1 MTAILDTLAG
11 NLMVPTILFFVLGL
25 LAAFIRSDLSIPEG
39 AAKFMS
45 LYLLLAIG
53 FKGGHSLAEHGVRSE
68 LLLAIAAGLLLSF
81 LIPFLA
87 FMLLRMMTRL
97 DSTTAAAVAGHYG
110 SISIVTFVAATSL
123 LELSG
128 VAFDGYMVAV
138 AASMEVPAIL
148 SALWIAARHSGGHS
162 GGQDTTT
169 VPARELFANGS
180 VLLLTGAFVIGAVTQ
195 DKGMEMI
202 APFVV
207 TPFVGILCLFLLD
220 MGITAGRSLATNRH
234 MLNAGLFS
242 FGLVMPLA
250 GAMLGWA
257 LGALIGLQT
266 GSLFLLM
273 VLAASASYI
282 AVPAAMRIA
291 LPKAE
296 AGIYL
301 TLSLGVTFPFNI
313 TVGLPLYLWLA
324 HFGT

>member
-1 MTAILDTLAG
+1 MSAALDTLAG
-11 NLMVPTILFFVLGL
+11 TLMVPTILFFVLGL
-25 LAAFIRSDLSIPEG
+25 VAAFVRSDLSIPEG

-53 FKGGHSLAEHGVRSE
+53 FKGGHSLADSGLRPE
-68 LLLAIAAGLLLSF
+68 LLLAILAGLLLSF

-87 FMLLRMMTRL
+87 FMLLRAMTRL
-97 DSTTAAAVAGHYG
+97 DAMNAAAVAGHYG

-123 LELSG
+123 LTLSG

-148 SALWIAARHSGGHS
+148 SALWIASRGSDDSSIGA
-162 GGQDTTT
+162 
-169 VPARELFANGS
+169 VPARELLANGS
-180 VLLLTGAFVIGAVTQ
+180 IVLLTGAFVIGAVTH
-195 DKGMEMI
+195 DRGMEMI

-207 TPFVGILCLFLLD
+207 TPFLGILCLFLLD
-220 MGITAGRSLATNRH
+220 MGISAGRSLSANRH
-234 MLNAGLFS
+234 LLTGGLFS
-242 FGLVMPLA
+242 FGLVMPVA

-257 LGALIGLQT
+257 IGAAIDLQT

-291 LPKAE
+291 LPRAE
-296 AGIYL
+296 AGISL

-313 TVGLPLYLWLA
+313 TIGLPLYLWLA
-324 HFGT
+324 GFGG

>member
-1 MTAILDTLAG
+1 MTAVLDTLVG

-25 LAAFIRSDLSIPEG
+25 LAAFLRSDLSVPEG

-68 LLLAIAAGLLLSF
+68 LLLAIAAGLALSF

-87 FMLLRMMTRL
+87 FLLLRVMTRL
-97 DSTTAAAVAGHYG
+97 DATNAAAVAGHYG

-123 LELSG
+123 LGLSG

-148 SALWIAARHSGGHS
+148 SALWIAARHSGPVAA
-162 GGQDTTT
+162 TAA

-257 LGALIGLQT
+257 LGAAIGLQT
-266 GSLFLLM
+266 GSVFLLM

-324 HFGT
+324 NFGT

>member
-1 MTAILDTLAG
+1 MSTVFDTLTG

-25 LAAFIRSDLSIPEG
+25 IAAFLRSDLSVPEG

-53 FKGGHSLAEHGVRSE
+53 FKGGHSLAEHGLRGE

-81 LIPFLA
+81 LLPFLA
-87 FMLLRMMTRL
+87 FVLLRVMTRL
-97 DSTTAAAVAGHYG
+97 DALNAAAVAGHYG
-110 SISIVTFVAATSL
+110 SISIVTFVAASSL

-148 SALWIAARHSGGHS
+148 SALWIAHRYAGEHAISS
-162 GGQDTTT
+162 
-169 VPARELFANGS
+169 VPTRELFANGS
-180 VLLLTGAFVIGAVTQ
+180 VILLTGAFVIGAVTQ
-195 DKGMEMI
+195 DKGMQMI

-220 MGITAGRSLATNRH
+220 MGITAGRSLSANRH
-234 MLNAGLFS
+234 MLNPGLFS
-242 FGLVMPLA
+242 FGLLMPLTSA
-250 GAMLGWA
+250 LLGWA
-257 LGALIGLQT
+257 AGSAIGLQT

-324 HFGT
+324 GFAA

>member
-1 MTAILDTLAG
+1 MTTVFDTLAG

-25 LAAFIRSDLSIPEG
+25 LAAFVRSDLSIPEG

-53 FKGGHSLAEHGVRSE
+53 FKGGHSLAEHGVSSE
-68 LLLAIAAGLLLSF
+68 LLLAIVAGMALSF

-87 FMLLRMMTRL
+87 FMLLRVMSRL
-97 DSTTAAAVAGHYG
+97 DATNAAAVAGHYG

-138 AASMEVPAIL
+138 AASMEFPAIL
-148 SALWIAARHSGGHS
+148 SALWIAARHSGAR
-162 GGQDTTT
+162 DAAP

-207 TPFVGILCLFLLD
+207 TPFLGILCLFLLD
-220 MGITAGRSLATNRH
+220 MGITAGRSLTTNRH

-242 FGLVMPLA
+242 FGLVMPLS

-257 LGALIGLQT
+257 LGAMIGLQT
-266 GSLFLLM
+266 GSQFLLM

-313 TVGLPLYLWLA
+313 TVGLPLFLWLA
-324 HFGT
+324 NLGA

>member
-25 LAAFIRSDLSIPEG
+25 IAAFVRSDLSIPEG

-53 FKGGHSLAEHGVRSE
+53 FKGGHSLAEHNVHSD
-68 LLLAIAAGLLLSF
+68 LLLTIGAGLVLSF

-87 FMLLRMMTRL
+87 FLLLRLMTRL
-97 DSTTAAAVAGHYG
+97 DAINAAAVAGHYG

-123 LELSG
+123 LDLSG
-128 VAFDGYMVAV
+128 IAYDGYMVAV

-148 SALWIAARHSGGHS
+148 SALWIAARHSG
-162 GGQDTTT
+162 DRDAPK
-169 VPARELFANGS
+169 VPTRELFANGS

-234 MLNAGLFS
+234 MLNSGLFT

-250 GAMLGWA
+250 GAILGWV
-257 LGALIGLQT
+257 LGAMIGLRT
-266 GSLFLLM
+266 GSLFLLI

-313 TVGLPLYLWLA
+313 TIGLPLYLWLA
-324 HFGT
+324 HVGS

>member
-1 MTAILDTLAG
+1 MSAVLDTLIG
-11 NLMVPTILFFVLGL
+11 NLMVPTIMFFVLGL
-25 LAAFIRSDLSIPEG
+25 VAAFVRSDLSIPEG

-53 FKGGHSLAEHGVRSE
+53 FKGGHSLAQHGLRSE
-68 LLLAIAAGLLLSF
+68 LLVAILAGLLLSF

-87 FMLLRMMTRL
+87 FVLLRVMTRL
-97 DSTTAAAVAGHYG
+97 DAMNAAAVAGHYG
-110 SISIVTFVAATSL
+110 SISIVTFVAASSL

-138 AASMEVPAIL
+138 AASMEVPAIF
-148 SALWIAARHSGGHS
+148 SALWIAHRHSGDLEATNS
-162 GGQDTTT
+162 

-195 DKGMEMI
+195 DKGMQMI

-220 MGITAGRSLATNRH
+220 MGISAGRSLSANRH
-234 MLNAGLFS
+234 MLNPGLFS
-242 FGLVMPLA
+242 FGLLMPLT
-250 GAMLGWA
+250 GALLGWVA
-257 LGALIGLQT
+257 GSAIGLQT

-324 HFGT
+324 GFGA

>member
-1 MTAILDTLAG
+1 MTTVFDTLAG

-25 LAAFIRSDLSIPEG
+25 LAAFVRSDLSIPEG

-53 FKGGHSLAEHGVRSE
+53 FKGGHSLAEHGVSSE
-68 LLLAIAAGLLLSF
+68 LLLAIAAGMALSF

-87 FMLLRMMTRL
+87 FMLLRVMTRL
-97 DSTTAAAVAGHYG
+97 DATNAAAVAGHYG

-138 AASMEVPAIL
+138 AASMEFPAIL
-148 SALWIAARHSGGHS
+148 SALWIAARHSGAR
-162 GGQDTTT
+162 DAAP

-207 TPFVGILCLFLLD
+207 TPFLGILCLFLLD
-220 MGITAGRSLATNRH
+220 MGITAGRSLTTNRH

-242 FGLVMPLA
+242 FGLVMPLS

-257 LGALIGLQT
+257 LGAMIGLQT
-266 GSLFLLM
+266 GSQFLLM

-313 TVGLPLYLWLA
+313 TVGLPLFLWLA
-324 HFGT
+324 NLGA